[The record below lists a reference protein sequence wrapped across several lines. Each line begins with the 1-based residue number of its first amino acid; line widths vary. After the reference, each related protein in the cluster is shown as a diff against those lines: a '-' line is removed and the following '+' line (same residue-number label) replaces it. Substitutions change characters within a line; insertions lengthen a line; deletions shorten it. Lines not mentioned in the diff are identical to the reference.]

1 MAQLETLMRRNFVD
15 YASYAI
21 LDRAIPD
28 LRDGLKP
35 VQRRILHTLF
45 EMHDG
50 RYHKVANVIGETM
63 KLHPHGDASIGDALV
78 VLASK
83 GFFIDRQGNFGNL
96 LTGHPAAAP
105 RYIECR
111 LTPLALENLFNEAL
125 TEFAPSYDGRNK
137 EPLCLP
143 SKLPVVL
150 MQGIEGIAVGMATKI
165 LPHNLV
171 ELWRAQIG
179 LLRGESIEIQ
189 PDFPQGGIADVSAYD
204 DGRGK
209 VEIRARIAK
218 RGDKRVVISEVA
230 YGTTT
235 ESLIA
240 SIEAAVQKG
249 RVKVASIDDFTTDR
263 VEIELVLPR
272 GVTAA
277 EVIPQ
282 LYAYTDCSVSV
293 SSNVVVIV
301 DRRPVQMTVSEALQA
316 LTEQLRER
324 IRAELEWERGQLVD
338 RRHWLTLE
346 QIFVEQRVY
355 KRIEEATTEEAVRD
369 EVLTGMAAFE
379 ELFVRPLVDE
389 DVKRLLELRIRRISA
404 YDIERNRRDI
414 DEVVARIAEVE
425 EKLADLTRT
434 TTVYL
439 EGLIETY
446 GKQFSR
452 RTEIAS
458 FEGID
463 KKAVARQTIKL
474 AYDPKTRLFGS
485 AVRGSKFKMT
495 ASEYDL
501 ILGISDDGS
510 YRVMTPPEKLFFS
523 GRLIHCALFDP
534 DRGFEFTLVYRDAGR
549 MAYGKR
555 VRIDRFIR
563 NREYRLV
570 KDEKGKVDLL
580 LPDGEEGIVSMQFV
594 PAKRQRVRAAR
605 FDLSKLEP
613 TGVNARGVRLA
624 SKPVARLKLLAR
636 KRRPAPPPSPVGG
649 GQTSLF

>member
-1 MAQLETLMRRNFVD
+1 
-15 YASYAI
+15 
-21 LDRAIPD
+21 
-28 LRDGLKP
+28 
-35 VQRRILHTLF
+35 
-45 EMHDG
+45 
-50 RYHKVANVIGETM
+50 
-63 KLHPHGDASIGDALV
+63 
-78 VLASK
+78 
-83 GFFIDRQGNFGNL
+83 
-96 LTGHPAAAP
+96 
-105 RYIECR
+105 
-111 LTPLALENLFNEAL
+111 
-125 TEFAPSYDGRNK
+125 
-137 EPLCLP
+137 
-143 SKLPVVL
+143 
-150 MQGIEGIAVGMATKI
+150 
-165 LPHNLV
+165 
-171 ELWRAQIG
+171 
-179 LLRGESIEIQ
+179 
-189 PDFPQGGIADVSAYD
+189 
-204 DGRGK
+204 
-209 VEIRARIAK
+209 
-218 RGDKRVVISEVA
+218 VVISEVP

-249 RVKVASIDDFTTDR
+249 RVKVASIDDYTTDR
-263 VEIELVLPR
+263 VEIELALPR
-272 GVTAA
+272 GVTAS

-301 DRRPVQMTVSEALQA
+301 DRRPVQMTVSEALRE
-316 LTEQLRER
+316 LTEQL
-324 IRAELEWERGQLVD
+324 
-338 RRHWLTLE
+338 
-346 QIFVEQRVY
+346 
-355 KRIEEATTEEAVRD
+355 
-369 EVLTGMAAFE
+369 VLTGMAAFE

-414 DEVVARIAEVE
+414 DEVVRRIAEVE

-434 TTVYL
+434 TTLYL
-439 EGLIETY
+439 EGLIEKY
-446 GKQFSR
+446 GDRFPR

-474 AYDPKTRLFGS
+474 AYDAKTGLFGS

-495 ASEYDL
+495 VSEYDL
-501 ILGISDDGS
+501 ILGISNDGS

-523 GRLIHCALFDP
+523 GRLIHCAPFDP

-549 MAYGKR
+549 VAYGKR

-563 NREYRLV
+563 NREYRLI

-580 LPDGEEGIVSMQFV
+580 LPDGEEGIVSLQFV
-594 PAKRQRVRAAR
+594 PVPRQRVRSAR

-613 TGVNARGVRLA
+613 TGVAARGVRLA

>member
-1 MAQLETLMRRNFVD
+1 
-15 YASYAI
+15 
-21 LDRAIPD
+21 
-28 LRDGLKP
+28 
-35 VQRRILHTLF
+35 
-45 EMHDG
+45 
-50 RYHKVANVIGETM
+50 
-63 KLHPHGDASIGDALV
+63 
-78 VLASK
+78 
-83 GFFIDRQGNFGNL
+83 
-96 LTGHPAAAP
+96 
-105 RYIECR
+105 
-111 LTPLALENLFNEAL
+111 
-125 TEFAPSYDGRNK
+125 
-137 EPLCLP
+137 
-143 SKLPVVL
+143 
-150 MQGIEGIAVGMATKI
+150 
-165 LPHNLV
+165 
-171 ELWRAQIG
+171 
-179 LLRGESIEIQ
+179 
-189 PDFPQGGIADVSAYD
+189 
-204 DGRGK
+204 
-209 VEIRARIAK
+209 
-218 RGDKRVVISEVA
+218 
-230 YGTTT
+230 
-235 ESLIA
+235 
-240 SIEAAVQKG
+240 
-249 RVKVASIDDFTTDR
+249 
-263 VEIELVLPR
+263 
-272 GVTAA
+272 
-277 EVIPQ
+277 
-282 LYAYTDCSVSV
+282 
-293 SSNVVVIV
+293 
-301 DRRPVQMTVSEALQA
+301 
-316 LTEQLRER
+316 
-324 IRAELEWERGQLVD
+324 
-338 RRHWLTLE
+338 
-346 QIFVEQRVY
+346 
-355 KRIEEATTEEAVRD
+355 
-369 EVLTGMAAFE
+369 MAAFE

-439 EGLIETY
+439 DGLIEKY
-446 GKQFSR
+446 GKQFPR

-495 ASEYDL
+495 VSEYDL

-555 VRIDRFIR
+555 VRIDRF
-563 NREYRLV
+563 
-570 KDEKGKVDLL
+570 
-580 LPDGEEGIVSMQFV
+580 PDGEEGIVSMQFV

-613 TGVNARGVRLA
+613 TGVTARGVRLA